1 MNEEQVKEKQADVIN
16 IGGHILAETLEQMEK
31 DGKYTPRQCDL
42 IRWLHGYAHA
52 KLDGRKSRLEKKLG
66 YDWSVIFKIM
76 TGTYEAGIGQFCD
89 AILRLQRQVEEG
101 ETDFKETL
109 VTREMFRLLDYC
121 RDHNKLGILV
131 GDARRGKTA
140 ALEEWAAQNNHGR
153 AAMIRGESGCSK
165 KTLVMKVAAA
175 ANIGTRKKD
184 TQQLH
189 ERVFRA
195 YSQRNILIV
204 DEAGE
209 LMQKSW
215 WKSVEL
221 FDFLRDLYD
230 IRHCG
235 LVLCITRAYLDKM
248 RNGSMAEFFEQLL
261 GRAKILYLPEKVLKQ
276 EVQEILT
283 GIGAGNDE
291 RLFALAYRDAN
302 SEGRLETL
310 YEDLRDSGKVAEAAG
325 EKLAAKHL
333 QAVIDRRQIGIF
345 PKE

>member
-16 IGGHILAETLEQMEK
+16 IGGHVLAETLERMEK
-31 DGKYTPRQCDL
+31 EGKYTVRQCDL
-42 IRWLHGYAHA
+42 LRWLHGYAHQA
-52 KLDGRKSRLEKKLG
+52 LEGRKSRLERKVG
-66 YDWSVIFKIM
+66 YDWSVIFKVL
-76 TGTYEAGIGQFCD
+76 TGTYPADIGQFCD
-89 AILRLQRQVEEG
+89 AIVRLQRQVDEG
-101 ETDFKETL
+101 ETDFVETL

-121 RDHNKLGILV
+121 RDHNKLGIIV

-140 ALEEWAAQNNHGR
+140 ALEEWVAQNNHGR
-153 AAMIRGESGCSK
+153 GAMIRGESGCSK

-184 TQQLH
+184 MQQLH

-195 YSQRNILIV
+195 YGRRNILIV

-235 LVLCITRAYLDKM
+235 LILCITQAYIDKM
-248 RNGSMAEFFEQLL
+248 RNGTMAEFFEQLL

-283 GIGAGNDE
+283 HFGAGNDE
-291 RLFALAYRDAN
+291 KLFDLAYRDAN
-302 SEGRLETL
+302 GEGRLETL
-310 YEDLRDSGKVAEAAG
+310 FEDLRDAGKVADAAK

-333 QAVIDRRQIGIF
+333 QAVVNRRQIGVF